1 MKEHKSAMGIA
12 NFSLPSNSSDEDK
25 FNGHFFEFQRYIQ
38 NEVNYMTAISV
49 TAIIICTTLFG
60 NAAILITIW
69 KTSSLHSVANI
80 LLSSLAVSDFAVGLV
95 VQPLFIASLRRRT
108 YLAFILYVIFGSFFI
123 IASFLNVTAIGIERL
138 LALQLHLRYNAVVT
152 SFRATLVII
161 FIWLF
166 SGIVSSFS
174 LWIPKVFYIAP
185 SILYIS
191 VLAGNFVVYLK
202 IYLIIR
208 RHQRQIQHQQQQQQH
223 NIFSD
228 VKRFKR
234 TALKTFFACIVLIC
248 CYMPYSLVVK
258 IAVIEGL
265 KFSTRVYFITV
276 ALIFLNSTINPLLY
290 YWRDKEIRTALKQ
303 LFCC

>member
-1 MKEHKSAMGIA
+1 MGIA
-12 NFSLPSNSSDEDK
+12 NFSLPFNSSDEDK
-25 FNGHFFEFQRYIQ
+25 FNGHFSEFQRYIQ
-38 NEVNYMTAISV
+38 NEVNYMTAICV

-80 LLSSLAVSDFAVGLV
+80 LLSSLAVSDLAVGLI
-95 VQPLFIASLRRRT
+95 VQPLFIASLRWTT
-108 YLAFILYVIFGSFFI
+108 YLAFILYVIFGTFFN

-138 LALQLHLRYNAVVT
+138 LALQLHLRYNAEVT
-152 SFRATLVII
+152 SLRVTVVII

-191 VLAGNFVVYLK
+191 VLAGNFVVYFK

-208 RHQRQIQHQQQQQQH
+208 RHQRQIQHQQQQH

-258 IAVIEGL
+258 IALIEGL

-290 YWRDKEIRTALKQ
+290 YWRDKEIRRALKR

>member
-1 MKEHKSAMGIA
+1 MGIA
-12 NFSLPSNSSDEDK
+12 NFSLPFNSSDEDK
-25 FNGHFFEFQRYIQ
+25 FNGHFSEFQRYIQ
-38 NEVNYMTAISV
+38 NEVNYMTAICV

-80 LLSSLAVSDFAVGLV
+80 LLSSLAVSDLSVGLI
-95 VQPLFIASLRRRT
+95 VQPLFIASLRWTT
-108 YLAFILYVIFGSFFI
+108 YLAFILYVIFGTFFN

-138 LALQLHLRYNAVVT
+138 LALQLHLRYNAEVT
-152 SFRATLVII
+152 SLRVTVVII

-191 VLAGNFVVYLK
+191 VLAGNFVVYFK

-208 RHQRQIQHQQQQQQH
+208 RHQRQIQPQQQQH

-258 IAVIEGL
+258 IALIEGL

-290 YWRDKEIRTALKQ
+290 YWRDKEIRRALKR

>member
-1 MKEHKSAMGIA
+1 MGIA
-12 NFSLPSNSSDEDK
+12 NFSLPFNSSDEDK
-25 FNGHFFEFQRYIQ
+25 FNGHFSEFQRYIQ
-38 NEVNYMTAISV
+38 NEVNYMTAICV

-80 LLSSLAVSDFAVGLV
+80 LLSSLAVSDLAVGLI
-95 VQPLFIASLRRRT
+95 VQPLFIASLRWT
-108 YLAFILYVIFGSFFI
+108 TFLAFMLYVIFGTFFI
-123 IASFLNVTAIGIERL
+123 VASFLNVTAIGIERL
-138 LALQLHLRYNAVVT
+138 LALQLHLRYNAEVT
-152 SFRATLVII
+152 SFRVTVVII

-185 SILYIS
+185 SILYVS

-208 RHQRQIQHQQQQQQH
+208 RHQRQIQHQQQQH

-258 IAVIEGL
+258 IALIEGL

-290 YWRDKEIRTALKQ
+290 YWRDKEIRRALKR

>member
-12 NFSLPSNSSDEDK
+12 NFSLPFNSSDEDK
-25 FNGHFFEFQRYIQ
+25 FNGHFSEFQRYIQ
-38 NEVNYMTAISV
+38 NEVNYMTAICV

-80 LLSSLAVSDFAVGLV
+80 LLSSLAVSDLAVGLI
-95 VQPLFIASLRRRT
+95 VQPLFIASLRWTT
-108 YLAFILYVIFGSFFI
+108 YLAFILYVIFGTFFN

-138 LALQLHLRYNAVVT
+138 LALQLHLRYNAEVT
-152 SFRATLVII
+152 SLRVTVVII

-191 VLAGNFVVYLK
+191 VLAGNFVVYFK

-208 RHQRQIQHQQQQQQH
+208 RHQRQIQHQQQQH

-258 IAVIEGL
+258 IALIEGL

-290 YWRDKEIRTALKQ
+290 YWRDKEIRRALKR

>member
-1 MKEHKSAMGIA
+1 MGIA

-25 FNGHFFEFQRYIQ
+25 FNGHFSEFQRYIQ
-38 NEVNYMTAISV
+38 NEVNYMTAICV

-80 LLSSLAVSDFAVGLV
+80 LLSSLAVSDLAVGLI
-95 VQPLFIASLRRRT
+95 VQPLFIASLRWRT
-108 YLAFILYVIFGSFFI
+108 FLAFKLYVIFGTFFI
-123 IASFLNVTAIGIERL
+123 VASFLNVTAIGIERL
-138 LALQLHLRYNAVVT
+138 LALQLHLRYNAEVT
-152 SFRATLVII
+152 SFRVTVVII

-185 SILYIS
+185 SILYVS
-191 VLAGNFVVYLK
+191 VLAGNFVVYFK

-208 RHQRQIQHQQQQQQH
+208 RHQRQIQHQQQQH

-258 IAVIEGL
+258 IALIEGL

-290 YWRDKEIRTALKQ
+290 YWRDKEIRRALKR

>member
-1 MKEHKSAMGIA
+1 
-12 NFSLPSNSSDEDK
+12 
-25 FNGHFFEFQRYIQ
+25 
-38 NEVNYMTAISV
+38 MTAISV

-80 LLSSLAVSDFAVGLV
+80 LLSSLAVSDLAVGLV

-202 IYLIIR
+202 IYLIIDVIR
-208 RHQRQIQHQQQQQQH
+208 DKFNIGNNNNNITFSAMQH
-223 NIFSD
+223 NIFRVRCAD
-228 VKRFKR
+228 LLLH
-234 TALKTFFACIVLIC
+234 ALLASRQDCS
-248 CYMPYSLVVK
+248 Y
-258 IAVIEGL
+258 
-265 KFSTRVYFITV
+265 
-276 ALIFLNSTINPLLY
+276 
-290 YWRDKEIRTALKQ
+290 
-303 LFCC
+303 